1 MFMERVGPWRKK
13 FAWIPTKMIDGYR
26 IWRRSYHIARF
37 QTKAHLDGPRI
48 QSWVRSDTVAVPDA
62 DAYNGAMEDKRTWK
76 QRAEKTTQELR
87 EREEQVDR
95 YQQEQDELNVALSG
109 VLDDQINS
117 HATRLQAIHALRNRL
132 MLLKRETSA

>member
-1 MFMERVGPWRKK
+1 MTSILTNIGWGMWLTLLLILFCMGVYLFATNMFRLLARPAE
-13 FAWIPTKMIDGYR
+13 
-26 IWRRSYHIARF
+26 IA
-37 QTKAHLDGPRI
+37 
-48 QSWVRSDTVAVPDA
+48 
-62 DAYNGAMEDKRTWK
+62 
-76 QRAEKTTQELR
+76 QELR